1 MNICKSCGVTIH
13 EEGKSFCPACE
24 VSAREPHEVGLVG
37 DGPDAEKAEVSLED
51 TSRISVLK
59 LSKNPEGSG
68 PKDEDTDKIKAEA
81 EKAEAPEGEKSPD
94 AAAAI
99 PSAQEDDRL
108 SFSESPFSASYGSEE
123 TPKETP
129 VETPKEEPETLS
141 AAIEQGGPKSY
152 LSAEERQALL
162 SDLSAAR
169 KAGGGAGGA
178 AVKVSPIANS
188 PKTSLKRPEAAM
200 TVRESQS
207 GARLSD
213 KVPLPTAVAR
223 GIAYFSGTHIHL
235 VGGAHMASGEELVFK
250 DRIYVLKEK
259 PGTAGGSRWVY
270 VFPMV
275 LLLMAGALLWVI
287 SRPNP
292 GGIAGLVLDSRTRS
306 TMPGAKVRLLEQG
319 QTAVTNEAGFFVLP
333 KVPAGSYNIQA
344 QGPGIEGRAI
354 VEVAEGGIA
363 PIIVTLSPTQEEI
376 ITQIPVVEAPPL
388 QPPPVETPA
397 AEQKLAGL
405 TLSVDPTDAEAYLDG
420 QSLGSGGIFKDLPA
434 GRHTLA
440 VKREG
445 YQEWKNEVELKAGK
459 PNRVRV
465 ALVPVKTVPTVSSQP
480 ERKGFE
486 DYIKE
491 GQNHLAKNEYAK
503 AAVAFTEAVK
513 IRPGSASAHTL
524 LGEAHW
530 GNREVKAGNTHFLKA
545 ARIYA
550 DQGAYPK
557 AEELYL
563 KVLEADP
570 NLAGSLLELGNL
582 YVAMGNTEA
591 ARETFQL
598 YNKNFGNTP
607 DGYFAL
613 GKLEYQER
621 RFKDAAKAFERALES
636 STKPAMIHGYLIL
649 SHIQANNK
657 RKAQAAYDTFMKLAT
672 PSELSTLKNHRDWS
686 RVLAELS
693 VRE

>member
-24 VSAREPHEVGLVG
+24 VSAQEAHEVGLVG

-51 TSRISVLK
+51 TNRISVIK
-59 LSKNPEGSG
+59 LSKTPDKSESQE
-68 PKDEDTDKIKAEA
+68 EDTDKVKTEST
-81 EKAEAPEGEKSPD
+81 EEPVKAPEVP
-94 AAAAI
+94 AAASPAI
-99 PSAQEDDRL
+99 DEERL
-108 SFSESPFSASYGSEE
+108 SFSESPFSAGYGSEE
-123 TPKETP
+123 IPKESP
-129 VETPKEEPETLS
+129 VETHKEEPETLS
-141 AAIEQGGPKSY
+141 AAMEQGGPKSY

-169 KAGGGAGGA
+169 KAAGGAGGA

-188 PKTSLKRPEAAM
+188 PKPAPKRPEAAM
-200 TVRESQS
+200 TVRESHS

-213 KVPLPTAVAR
+213 KVTLPTAVAR

-270 VFPMV
+270 VFPMI

-363 PIIVTLSPTQEEI
+363 PIIVTLSPTQEEV

-397 AEQKLAGL
+397 AEQKLAGM
-405 TLSVDPTDAEAYLDG
+405 TLSIDPPDAEAFLDG
-420 QSLGSGGIFKDLPA
+420 QSLGSGGIFKDLPS
-434 GRHTLA
+434 GRHTLS
-440 VKREG
+440 VQRNG
-445 YQEWKNEVELKAGK
+445 YQEWKNDVELKAGR

-465 ALVPVKTVPTVSSQP
+465 SLVPVKTVPTVSTQP
-480 ERKGFE
+480 ERKGFD

-570 NLAGSLLELGNL
+570 NQAAPLLELGNL

-591 ARETFQL
+591 ARETYQL

-607 DGYFAL
+607 DGNFAL

-621 RFKDAAKAFERALES
+621 RFKDAAKAFERALAS
-636 STKPAMIHGYLIL
+636 SSKPAMIHGYLVL
-649 SHIQANNK
+649 SYIQSNNK
-657 RKAQAAYDTFMKLAT
+657 RKAQAAYDTF
-672 PSELSTLKNHRDWS
+672 
-686 RVLAELS
+686 
-693 VRE
+693 